1 MPTARCPC
9 RGRARRVLH
18 DRGAASPCRW
28 AHVRPARRGTCPAHL
43 HTPLQMQERDA
54 IWGAPG
60 LLPTWVLRWAES
72 TGKNRELKGSGAY
85 GPVPHMACLSHFQG
99 FFVSF
104 PGRFTRERS
113 VVRNPPRPLREGLQM
128 ASLFGGQTIAPD
140 VAGELTRVIT
150 RKTPRWRTSPRSV
163 RGFAPVPGG
172 PSTPATASWRVW
184 SPAITGRLGL
194 PRRRASRLGVAPT
207 CSLPRRPRCCF
218 GWDSSSSTR
227 TQRSS
232 AGELEGRPGDGTTQ
246 RRQAHPRPSE

>member
-1 MPTARCPC
+1 
-9 RGRARRVLH
+9 
-18 DRGAASPCRW
+18 
-28 AHVRPARRGTCPAHL
+28 
-43 HTPLQMQERDA
+43 
-54 IWGAPG
+54 
-60 LLPTWVLRWAES
+60 
-72 TGKNRELKGSGAY
+72 
-85 GPVPHMACLSHFQG
+85 
-99 FFVSF
+99 VSF
-104 PGRFTRERS
+104 CWLPDRHAGVGGSPAKPPPRCAQIGLKWVCAPANSARYTEQNPWKHGPSGRVAQWESARFTRERS

-140 VAGELTRVIT
+140 VAGVLTRVIT